1 VESEA
6 AALQQP
12 SAAGRWDR
20 CCRPTLFLPL
30 LLGLGALASL
40 WFAEYRL
47 PSADEGGL
55 LTNAVKLL
63 RGGVFYRDVDAYPF
77 PLATYLL
84 AGWMALFGEHL
95 SVSRGLATLFYL
107 LTLTALYV
115 SALELLGPRRAAGFA
130 LSLLSL
136 KLLAWPSFTAY
147 AYWDVS
153 FALGCAAVA
162 LLLGHRFEGKLL
174 RPAAAGVLVGL
185 ALLAKQSLGI
195 YLAGGAGAALL
206 FAGPVL
212 AVERRSTREAI
223 REAAALALG
232 VAVPLAAAAAYFASE
247 GLLGAML
254 ESGLIRPFT
263 GYLPSS
269 GIPFSPPLLWWRFG
283 ELRDH
288 AASAYFAHTPWALL
302 FFGRLPGAAWYPAFW
317 AAAEALFRAVYTSV
331 PVAFIAAAAVGLS
344 AWRAG
349 ALARERGTLLLAI
362 LGGSVFLSAF
372 PRADYA
378 HVIGVYPLV
387 LLLLFALWGRLAH
400 GERSKRALA
409 GLEAA
414 SVGVLLAV
422 CSVLALIDHGDLD
435 YRVRLERA
443 DVWVRSED
451 AWIESLARF
460 VEREVPPD
468 EPIFV
473 YSQQAELYFLTGRQ
487 FDWPFSQLYPGQTG
501 DHGGAE
507 LLARVRSVRPML
519 VIRGLLSWPGLPI
532 LSEYVP
538 LLNDWVDAECE
549 RVPEVFEADPPPAGA
564 PEWWVVSVLRPCD
577 PARACR
583 RFGEFMRSAPA
594 PWKP

>member
-1 VESEA
+1 MPAPLRLS
-6 AALQQP
+6 P
-12 SAAGRWDR
+12 SDPWLDR
-20 CCRPTLFLPL
+20 CCRPGVFLPL
-30 LLGLGALASL
+30 LLALGAAVSL
-40 WFAEYRL
+40 WFADHRL

-55 LTNAVKLL
+55 LTNAMKLL

-107 LTLTALYV
+107 LTLAALYV
-115 SALELLGPRRAAGFA
+115 SALDLLGRRRAAVFG

-162 LLLGHRFEGKLL
+162 LLMRHRFGGHTL
-174 RPAAAGVLVGL
+174 RPAAAGVLIGL

-195 YLAGGAGAALL
+195 YLAAAAGAALL
-206 FAGPVL
+206 FAGPLL
-212 AVERRSTREAI
+212 AVQRRGRLEAF
-223 REAAALALG
+223 REAAALGVG
-232 VAVPLAAAAAYFASE
+232 VAAPVAAAAAYFAYE

-269 GIPFSPPLLWWRFG
+269 GIPFTPPLAWWRFG
-283 ELRDH
+283 ELRGQ
-288 AASAYFAHTPWALL
+288 AASAYFAHIPWALL
-302 FFGRLPGAAWYPAFW
+302 FFGRMPGAGWYPAFW
-317 AAAEALFRAVYTSV
+317 AAAEVLFRAVYTSV
-331 PVAFIAAAAVGLS
+331 PVAFAAAAVVGL
-344 AWRAG
+344 AARRAG
-349 ALARERGTLLLAI
+349 ALARERGTLLLAV
-362 LGGSVFLSAF
+362 LAGSVFLSAF

-387 LLLLFALWGRLAH
+387 LLLIFVLWGRLARRKGIPH
-400 GERSKRALA
+400 PVLIAVEA
-409 GLEAA
+409 GSAA
-414 SVGVLLAV
+414 VLLAA
-422 CSVLALIDHGDLD
+422 CAVLAVIDQADLD

-443 DVWVRSED
+443 EVWVRRED
-451 AWIESLARF
+451 AWIEPLVRY
-460 VEREVPPD
+460 VEREVAEE

-473 YSQQAELYFLTGRQ
+473 YSQQADLYFLTGRL

-501 DHGGAE
+501 DAEGAE
-507 LLARVRSVRPML
+507 LLARVRATRPKL
-519 VIRGLLSWPGLPI
+519 VLRGLLSWPGLPI
-532 LSEYVP
+532 LPEYVP
-538 LLNDWVDAECE
+538 RLDQWVDTECE
-549 RVPEVFEADPPPAGA
+549 RVPDVFERDPPPAQA
-564 PEWWVVSVLRPCD
+564 PEWWVISVLRPCE
-577 PARACR
+577 PTRPCHS
-583 RFGEFMRSAPA
+583 FGDFMASAPA